1 MLFFEVYNNKVLLTY
16 CYTYILEP
24 PSKPVFVSKT
34 FETITIR
41 WKLHHLQGIT
51 YNVQMQM
58 NTQSRWMDAKC
69 GAQSLVPN
77 QCFLKGPVARV
88 TDLKRNTMY
97 HFRLYAVFKGV
108 SSDYSLPSDSIRTAG
123 DVESIV
129 FFFLGGSFCYCYY
142 CLFVYLFA
150 CLFCVFCFCFS
161 PVERKIFNLGVGMGC
176 KRRKFCS
183 LCYRICALIRA
194 FFRIILL
201 RQVYNRVP

>member
-77 QCFLKGPVARV
+77 QCVLKGPVARV

-129 FFFLGGSFCYCYY
+129 FFSGGGGLFVIVIIV
-142 CLFVYLFA
+142 CLFI
-150 CLFCVFCFCFS
+150 CLLVCFVFFVFVFHPLNAKFS
-161 PVERKIFNLGVGMGC
+161 IW
-176 KRRKFCS
+176 
-183 LCYRICALIRA
+183 A
-194 FFRIILL
+194 
-201 RQVYNRVP
+201 